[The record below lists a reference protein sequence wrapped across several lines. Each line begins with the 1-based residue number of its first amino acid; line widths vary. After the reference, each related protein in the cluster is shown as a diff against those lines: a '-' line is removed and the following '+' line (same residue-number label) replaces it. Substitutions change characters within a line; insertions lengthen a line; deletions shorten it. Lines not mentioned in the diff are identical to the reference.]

1 MELLSTN
8 STKIRKLR
16 VDPEYNVFFLEFLN
30 PYQKVGD
37 SVSAITGGGEGP
49 ATSFVYNRT
58 HEAGRVLCNFHIL
71 KLSLLIFFLKE
82 PGRVHDIQ
90 VIVNSK
96 NAVEIT
102 WNPPKSLNG
111 IVLRYHITLY
121 NISKGNRNSLE
132 EWELEYDE
140 ELSVKVF
147 NLGIEK
153 H

>member
-1 MELLSTN
+1 M
-8 STKIRKLR
+8 
-16 VDPEYNVFFLEFLN
+16 FFLEFLN
-30 PYQKVGD
+30 PYQKVGV

-58 HEAGRVLCNFHIL
+58 HEAGIELFVIFIYYNYY
-71 KLSLLIFFLKE
+71 SVLIFFLKE

-90 VIVNSK
+90 VLVKSK

-140 ELSVKVF
+140 ELGVKVF

-153 H
+153 Q